1 MGSRIRRGALSFLI
15 ASALIASAPLSMAAT
30 TKPAPK
36 LTAKA
41 TPKKVITKKPV
52 AKKPV
57 AKKPVAKKP
66 VAKKKRVYKKRV
78 KVSPSPA
85 PVWPPKGF
93 HENSK
98 VYAKVPTSKELIGVL
113 SAAKPLAAQVKKC
126 STFACGAVQ
135 VASATGCTWW
145 EITATVSGP
154 TSESDRTLKIL
165 GALRTTAVGTKPK
178 KIVTVL
184 LISTEPLKPK
194 VTVGGINVN
203 CYRSPITGRV
213 PSNSYVL
220 NTPTPSPSP
229 TASPSASTSPTPEPT
244 S

>member
-1 MGSRIRRGALSFLI
+1 MRGALSILI
-15 ASALIASAPLSMAAT
+15 ASAMLASAPVSIAAT
-30 TKPAPK
+30 TKPTPK
-36 LTAKA
+36 PTTKATAKA
-41 TPKKVITKKPV
+41 TTKKPV
-52 AKKPV
+52 V
-57 AKKPVAKKP
+57 KKP
-66 VAKKKRVYKKRV
+66 VAKKKVVYKRKVV

-85 PVWPPKGF
+85 PAWPPRGF

-98 VYAKVPTSKELIGVL
+98 VYAKVPTSRELIGVL

-126 STFACGAVQ
+126 STYACGAVQ
-135 VASATGCTWW
+135 VASAIGCTWW

-154 TSESDRTLKIL
+154 TSDTDRTLKVL

-178 KIVTVL
+178 QIVTVL

-203 CYRSPITGRV
+203 CYHSPVIGRV
-213 PSNSYVL
+213 PSNGYVA
-220 NTPTPSPSP
+220 NTPTPTPTPTPSPSP
-229 TASPSASTSPTPEPT
+229 TASASPTPEST